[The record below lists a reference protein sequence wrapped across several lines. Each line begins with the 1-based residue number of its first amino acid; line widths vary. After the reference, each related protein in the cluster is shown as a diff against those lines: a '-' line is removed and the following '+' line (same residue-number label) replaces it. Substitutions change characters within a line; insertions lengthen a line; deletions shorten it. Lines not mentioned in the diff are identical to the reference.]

1 MDNYMPYVLYIAFV
15 LSFLS
20 IVFFFILNIRLNR
33 MIRKYTSLMRGL
45 SDKDVENL
53 MASYLKELDKLKNE
67 VHMNINTRIEQIEN
81 KLPGCIQHVGMVN
94 YNAFNNVSNDMS
106 FSIAALDERKNG
118 FVISG
123 IYSRDFSYVYAKEV
137 RKGKP
142 QRELSIEEVEAM
154 NKAFDKYD
162 SLK

>member
-1 MDNYMPYVLYIAFV
+1 MTYIIYITFV
-15 LSFLS
+15 LAFSA

-33 MIRKYTSLMRGL
+33 LARKYNSFMKGL
-45 SDKDVENL
+45 SDKDVED
-53 MASYLKELDKLKNE
+53 MMTSYLDELEKLKNK
-67 VHMNINTRIEQIEN
+67 VHTNINTRIEQIEK

-94 YNAFNNVSNDMS
+94 YNAFDNVSNDMS
-106 FSIAALDERKNG
+106 FSIAAMDGRKNG

-123 IYSRDFSYVYAKEV
+123 IYSRDFSYVYSKEI

-154 NKAFDKYD
+154 NKAFDKFD

>member
-1 MDNYMPYVLYIAFV
+1 MPYILYIAFV
-15 LSFLS
+15 LSFLA

-33 MIRKYTSLMRGL
+33 LIRKYTSFMKGL
-45 SDKDVENL
+45 ADKDVEN
-53 MASYLKELDKLKNE
+53 MMTSYLNELERLKDE
-67 VHMNINTRIEQIEN
+67 VHMNIDTRVEQIEK
-81 KLPGCIQHVGMVN
+81 KLPQCIQHVGMVN
-94 YNAFNNVSNDMS
+94 YNAFDNVSNDMS

-123 IYSRDFSYVYAKEV
+123 IYSRDYNYVYSKEI
-137 RKGKP
+137 RRGKP

-154 NKAFDKYD
+154 NKACDKFD